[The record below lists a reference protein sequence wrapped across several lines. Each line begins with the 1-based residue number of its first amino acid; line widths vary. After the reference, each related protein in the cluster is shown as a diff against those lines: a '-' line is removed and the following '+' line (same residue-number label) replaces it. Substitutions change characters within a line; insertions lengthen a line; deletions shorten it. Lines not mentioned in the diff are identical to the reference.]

1 MRSSAYLW
9 TVFGTIALLAVVTVV
24 FTIFVDPYRMF
35 GTPTVRGLTELKPRA
50 AEQMGIAKTYQL
62 ERIAPKTLLLGNS
75 RTEIGLDPTSSRFP
89 AEQRPVFN
97 AAYAGRDV
105 CTSLLMLRDAMAVR
119 IPERIILG
127 VDFQDL
133 LVLPSA
139 LSGPVFERSPR
150 KSDAERRLLVDETGR
165 RNPHREWQVRKDF
178 IAATLTIDA
187 LVDSIMTLFNQNPL
201 KSATMTALGFNP
213 MRDYQE
219 FVDRGGYYSLFSAK
233 RSAYRKQYA
242 AYAKPDFAH
251 PSPTIAWRDRCLF
264 ELATLATERGIQLTL
279 YIHPYHADYLDML
292 GDLRLWESFE
302 DWKRHLVRQ
311 VAELQHG
318 SVDIKIFDF
327 SGYNEFTTEPVP
339 YPGDIKS
346 EMRWYWEPGHYK
358 SALGERILER
368 IVHGQ
373 THFGR
378 VLTEANIESALAEI
392 REERDRSLGLLR
404 GPHRRGVSPA
414 TASPRT

>member
-1 MRSSAYLW
+1 MPSGGFSS
-9 TVFGTIALLAVVTVV
+9 
-24 FTIFVDPYRMF
+24 M
-35 GTPTVRGLTELKPRA
+35 K
-50 AEQMGIAKTYQL
+50 
-62 ERIAPKTLLLGNS
+62 
-75 RTEIGLDPTSSRFP
+75 
-89 AEQRPVFN
+89 
-97 AAYAGRDV
+97 
-105 CTSLLMLRDAMAVR
+105 RDAAIRTANGRSGR
-119 IPERIILG
+119 I
-127 VDFQDL
+127 V
-133 LVLPSA
+133 
-139 LSGPVFERSPR
+139 
-150 KSDAERRLLVDETGR
+150 
-165 RNPHREWQVRKDF
+165 

-187 LVDSIMTLFNQNPL
+187 LVDSIVTLFNQNPL

-264 ELATLATERGIQLTL
+264 ELATLATEHRIQLTL

-318 SVDIKIFDF
+318 SADIRIFDF

-339 YPGDIKS
+339 YPGDTKS

-358 SALGERILER
+358 SALGEHILER
-368 IVHGQ
+368 IVHGR

-404 GPHRRGVSPA
+404 GPDRRGVSPA